1 MSNALPARFPDYGW
15 AWPKGGRDLLLRAAI
30 LDDLHSAGQAFGA
43 WLDGHVFN
51 DVTFAE
57 QRLLVA
63 ISARLPDTALS
74 GSVRAR
80 LKGIERMLWTH
91 STLALQAARPALQV
105 LGDAGIAVMVLKG
118 AARAAI
124 DLRDVRGRFASDVDL
139 LVPRPHFE
147 TAYLKLRSG
156 DWHHNQRGEPN
167 LARITGINLYRGTHG
182 DLDLHKFPLHQLNL
196 GDADQS
202 PLWER
207 ATQCSFLGLRVSV
220 PSPTDRLLMA
230 IAHGGIDG
238 HQHSDWLVDCAV
250 LMGSNTIDW
259 PLFERLCAERQ
270 LEAHA
275 GLALSYLVD
284 VLDAKMPPDAMA
296 RIQVA
301 GKSSTRQLWSALLQA
316 HPKREHNT
324 LGALGRGLAR
334 GHRQV
339 RKALTLARLER
350 RADVDQFTVA
360 SRRDES

>member
-1 MSNALPARFPDYGW
+1 MAPTVPARFPAYAW

-30 LDDLHSAGQAFGA
+30 LDDLPSAGRAFGA
-43 WLDGHVFN
+43 WLDGHDFN

-63 ISARLPDTALS
+63 ISARLPDTVVS

-91 STLALQAARPALQV
+91 STLALQAARPALRV
-105 LGDAGIAVMVLKG
+105 LDDAGIPVMVLKG

-124 DLRDVRGRFASDVDL
+124 DMGDVRGRFASDVDL

-147 TAYLKLRSG
+147 TAYRALRSQ
-156 DWHHNQRGEPN
+156 DWHHNQRREPR
-167 LARITGINLYRGTHG
+167 LARITGINLYRGKHG
-182 DLDLHKFPLHQLNL
+182 DLDLHKFPLHQLNH

-202 PLWER
+202 PLWAR
-207 ATQCSFLGLRVSV
+207 ATQCTFLGQPVRV
-220 PSPTDRLLMA
+220 PSPSDRLLMA

-250 LMGSNTIDW
+250 LMGSNTVDW
-259 PLFERLCAERQ
+259 PLFERLCAERH

-275 GLALSYLVD
+275 ALALSYLVD
-284 VLDAKMPPDAMA
+284 VLGMNMPPDALA
-296 RIQVA
+296 RIQIA
-301 GKSSTRQLWSALLQA
+301 GQSSTHQLWSALLQA

-339 RKALTLARLER
+339 EKARTLARLEKH
-350 RADVDQFTVA
+350 AGLDQVALA